1 MRRKRN
7 LGISVQLSFAI
18 ANPLMGQNS
27 DAFVLYK
34 PSLMASFCYPF
45 VGALLMLFCAFKD

>member
-18 ANPLMGQNS
+18 ANPLMGQKS
-27 DAFVLYK
+27 DAFVFSMI
-34 PSLMASFCYPF
+34 SLH
-45 VGALLMLFCAFKD
+45 